1 MLEETEG
8 NVMKWIVRG
17 GREEKDDERDELEVW
32 LGDRKSD
39 MFRLWEE

>member
-8 NVMKWIVRG
+8 NAMKWIVWG
-17 GREEKDDERDELEVW
+17 GWEELDGERDESEEW

-39 MFRLWEE
+39 VFRLWEE